1 MRSVMAGDETIMLFN
16 TGAYARAGVRVR
28 MYRDPR
34 QDVAQEMEGN

>member
-1 MRSVMAGDETIMLFN
+1 MAGDETIMLFN
-16 TGAYARAGVRVR
+16 TGAYARAGVR